1 MMKSEFEPFVGL
13 SCKIV
18 KADGYVTRGTITK
31 VTENVAMIGNDNGK
45 RIGLVAP
52 RVIESIVML

>member
-13 SCKIV
+13 NCEIA
-18 KADGYVTRGTITK
+18 KADGYVIRGTITK
-31 VTENVAMIGNDNGK
+31 VTENVAMIENNNGI

-52 RVIESIVML
+52 RVIESIITL